1 MKYLYLIAGI
11 VLFILSFIIHHYYI
25 QFMVLGLF
33 LIVLHLVNKNKQD
46 VSDLKGL
53 IQKHN
58 ELLKNDIDE
67 LKKK

>member
-11 VLFILSFIIHHYYI
+11 GLFDLSFIIHHYYL

-33 LIVLHLVNKNKQD
+33 LIILHWVNKNKQD
-46 VSDLKGL
+46 VSDLKRL
-53 IQKHN
+53 IQDHN
-58 ELLKNDIDE
+58 DLLKHDIDE

>member
-11 VLFILSFIIHHYYI
+11 VLFLLSFVIHHYYR
-25 QFMVLGLF
+25 QFMVMGLF
-33 LIVLHLVNKNKQD
+33 LIVLHFVNQNKQD

>member
-1 MKYLYLIAGI
+1 MKHLYLIAGI
-11 VLFILSFIIHHYYI
+11 VLFLLSFIIHHFYI

-46 VSDLKGL
+46 VSDLKRL
-53 IQKHN
+53 VEQHN

-67 LKKK
+67 LKKR

>member
-1 MKYLYLIAGI
+1 MSYLYLIAGI
-11 VLFILSFIIHHYYI
+11 ALLILSFIIHHYYI

-33 LIVLHLVNKNKQD
+33 LIVLHFVNQNKQD

>member
-11 VLFILSFIIHHYYI
+11 VLFLLSFFVNQFFL

-46 VSDLKGL
+46 VADLKKL
-53 IQKHN
+53 IQQHN
-58 ELLKNDIDE
+58 ELLKSDIDE

>member
-11 VLFILSFIIHHYYI
+11 VLFLLSFVIHHYYL

-33 LIVLHLVNKNKQD
+33 LIILHLVNKNKQD

>member
-1 MKYLYLIAGI
+1 MKYVYLIAGI
-11 VLFILSFIIHHYYI
+11 VLFLLSFIVHQFFL

-46 VSDLKGL
+46 VSDLKEL

>member
-11 VLFILSFIIHHYYI
+11 MLFLLSFIIHHYYI

>member
-1 MKYLYLIAGI
+1 MKHLYLIVGI
-11 VLFILSFIIHHYYI
+11 VLFFLSFIIHQFFL

-33 LIVLHLVNKNKQD
+33 LIVLHLVNNNKQD
-46 VSDLKGL
+46 VSDLKEL

>member
-11 VLFILSFIIHHYYI
+11 VLFLLSFIIHHYYI

-53 IQKHN
+53 ILKHN

>member
-11 VLFILSFIIHHYYI
+11 VLFLLSFIIHHYYI

>member
-33 LIVLHLVNKNKQD
+33 LIILHLVNKNKQD

-53 IQKHN
+53 ILKHN

>member
-1 MKYLYLIAGI
+1 MKYLYLIIGI
-11 VLFILSFIIHHYYI
+11 VLFLSSFFIHHYYI

>member
-11 VLFILSFIIHHYYI
+11 VLFALSFIIHHYYL

-33 LIVLHLVNKNKQD
+33 LIILQWVNKNKQD
-46 VSDLKGL
+46 VSDLKQL
-53 IQKHN
+53 ILDHN
-58 ELLKNDIDE
+58 DLLKRDIDE

>member
-1 MKYLYLIAGI
+1 MKYLYLIVGI
-11 VLFILSFIIHHYYI
+11 VLFLLSFIIHHYYI

>member
-1 MKYLYLIAGI
+1 MKYLYLVAGI
-11 VLFILSFIIHHYYI
+11 VLFLLSFIIHHYYI

-58 ELLKNDIDE
+58 ELLKSDIDE

>member
-11 VLFILSFIIHHYYI
+11 VLFALSFVIHHYYR

-33 LIVLHLVNKNKQD
+33 LIILHLVNKNKQD
-46 VSDLKGL
+46 VSDLKQL
-53 IQKHN
+53 IQDHN
-58 ELLKNDIDE
+58 DLLKHDIDE